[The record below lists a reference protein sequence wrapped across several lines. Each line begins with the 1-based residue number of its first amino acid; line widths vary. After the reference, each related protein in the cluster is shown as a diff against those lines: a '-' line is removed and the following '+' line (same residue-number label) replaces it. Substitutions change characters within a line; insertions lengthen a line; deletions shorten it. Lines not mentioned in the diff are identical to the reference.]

1 MNPYPLLLTL
11 ALLAPPGATA
21 AANLGAES
29 FPQEPSALPELP
41 SIESGDDKML
51 STTLQ
56 LGYAINRLGPQAN
69 PDEKDI
75 VRLRTYNGRLIGPT
89 LRVRPG
95 DTLSVTLVN
104 QLPCLNPPCICKD
117 GPALEHH
124 HVETARD
131 TLSAIPPSAIFNT
144 TNLHTHGLHV
154 TPKDPGDNVLR
165 EVVPGCSWSFRFEIP
180 ANHPSGTFWY
190 HPHVHGATAIQ
201 VGSGAVG
208 ALIVEG
214 TGLDLV
220 PEIRAAR
227 ERVLVF
233 QQIPYTCTAK
243 QTDPKARCTETD
255 PGRVEDFT
263 NDFGN
268 GKWPKTWQYTTINGE
283 IQPVI
288 YLQPGEV
295 QRWRSIH
302 GGIRESINLAV
313 ADANSTILS
322 GWLNEIALDGL
333 PTGEITPRLSVELQ
347 PGYRSDLLVK
357 APAQP
362 GVYYLLDKAAPA
374 AEALLAEP
382 ESQKILGVIV
392 VQGTRVDMKLP
403 ESSQL
408 ARFRLPSV
416 TDAEVAGRTQT
427 VEFDIANG
435 KFTVDGEEYPA
446 GKTRCLELGKADEWL
461 VTSTQTASHPFH
473 IHVNPFE
480 VIEPLPGGGTRRYW
494 KDTLLVKQ
502 GQTVRLRS
510 RYEVFDGPF
519 VLHCHIL
526 DHEDRGM
533 MQMVEIVRGTCPK

>member
-1 MNPYPLLLTL
+1 MKPYPALLLL
-11 ALLAPPGATA
+11 ALLAAPGAA
-21 AANLGAES
+21 AAENPAAEAA
-29 FPQEPSALPELP
+29 PTEPSALPELP
-41 SIESGDDKML
+41 SIDSGDDKML

-56 LGYAINRLGPQAN
+56 LGYSLNRLGPQAN
-69 PDEKDI
+69 PDEKDV

-104 QLPCLNPPCICKD
+104 QLPCLTPPCICKD
-117 GPALEHH
+117 EAALEHH
-124 HVETARD
+124 HVETSRD
-131 TLSAIPPSAIFNT
+131 LLSAIPPSNIFNT

-165 EVVPGCSWSFRFEIP
+165 EVVPGCSWSFRFQIP
-180 ANHPSGTFWY
+180 ADHPSGTFWY

-214 TGLDLV
+214 NGLDLV

-243 QTDPKARCTETD
+243 QADPKARCTEAD

-268 GKWPKTWQYTTINGE
+268 GKWPKAWQYTTVNGE

-288 YLQPGEV
+288 YLSPGEV

-322 GWLNEIALDGL
+322 GWLHEIALDGL
-333 PTGEITPRLSVELQ
+333 PTGEIAPRLSVELQ

-357 APAQP
+357 APSQP
-362 GVYYLLDKAAPA
+362 GVFYLLDKAAPA

-408 ARFRLPSV
+408 ARFRIPSV
-416 TDAEVAGRTQT
+416 TDQEIAGRDPQK
-427 VEFDIANG
+427 VQFDISGG
-435 KFTVDGEEYPA
+435 KFTVDNEEFP
-446 GKTRCLELGKADEWL
+446 GKTRCLELGRADEWL
-461 VTSTQTASHPFH
+461 VTSTQAANHPFH

-480 VIEPLPGGGTRRYW
+480 VIEADGRRYW
-494 KDTLLVKQ
+494 KDTLLVKA

-510 RYEVFDGPF
+510 RYQVFDGKF

-533 MQMVEIVRGTCPK
+533 MQMVEIVPGTCPK

>member
-1 MNPYPLLLTL
+1 MKPFPLLVTL
-11 ALLAPPGATA
+11 ALLAAPGAA
-21 AANLGAES
+21 AGQNLAAEAA
-29 FPQEPSALPELP
+29 PTEPSALPELP
-41 SIESGDDKML
+41 SVASGDDKML
-51 STTLQ
+51 NTTLQ
-56 LGYAINRLGPQAN
+56 LGYSLNRLGPQAN
-69 PDEKDI
+69 PDQKDI

-104 QLPCLNPPCICKD
+104 RLPCLKPPCICKD
-117 GPALEHH
+117 EAALEHH
-124 HVETARD
+124 HVPTTRD
-131 TLSAIPPSAIFNT
+131 ALSAIPEPAIFNT

-154 TPKDPGDNVLR
+154 SPKDPADNVLR
-165 EVVPGCSWSFRFEIP
+165 EVVPGCAWNFRFEIP
-180 ANHPSGTFWY
+180 NDHPSGTFWY

-227 ERVLVF
+227 ERILVF
-233 QQIPYTCTAK
+233 QQIPYTCKAK
-243 QTDPKARCTETD
+243 QTDPKARCTEED
-255 PGRVEDFT
+255 PGVVDDFT
-263 NDFGN
+263 NAFGPN
-268 GKWPKTWQYTTINGE
+268 NWPKAWQYTTINGE

-288 YLQPGEV
+288 YIRPGEV

-313 ADANSTILS
+313 ADTGSNVLS
-322 GWLNEIALDGL
+322 GWLHEIALDGL

-347 PGYRSDLLVK
+347 PGYRSDLMVK
-357 APAQP
+357 APAAP

-392 VQGTRVDMKLP
+392 VQGDRLDMKLP
-403 ESSQL
+403 QNSQL
-408 ARFRLPSV
+408 ARFRIPSV
-416 TDAEVAGRTQT
+416 TDQEVAGRPAQK
-427 VEFDIANG
+427 VVFDIKNNQFTIDG
-435 KFTVDGEEYPA
+435 KEFPGD
-446 GKTRCLELGKADEWL
+446 TRCLELGKADEWN
-461 VTSTQTASHPFH
+461 VSSNTANHPFH

-480 VIEPLPGGGTRRYW
+480 VIEADGRRYW
-494 KDTLLVKQ
+494 KDTLLVKV
-502 GQTVRLRS
+502 GNPVRLRS
-510 RYEVFDGPF
+510 RYQVFDGKF

-533 MQMVEIVRGTCPK
+533 MQMVEIVPGTCPKAQ